1 MTAKTFPP
9 PWSRDLFSPITSTR
23 GVGKEDE
30 VAIKTVD
37 LVLENMQLHILLQ
50 CSGMVVRSLPY
61 TRCSMEVWSTVERV
75 TSNASSTAGAT
86 PA

>member
-9 PWSRDLFSPITSTR
+9 PWSRDLFSPITSSS
-23 GVGKEDE
+23 GIGKEDE
-30 VAIKTVD
+30 VAIKTAD
-37 LVLENMQLHILLQ
+37 LVLEKMQLHILLQ